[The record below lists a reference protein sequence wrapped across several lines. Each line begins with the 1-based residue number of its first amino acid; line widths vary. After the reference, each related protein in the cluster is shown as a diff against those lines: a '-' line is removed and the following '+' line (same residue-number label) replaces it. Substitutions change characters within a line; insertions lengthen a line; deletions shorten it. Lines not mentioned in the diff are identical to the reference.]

1 MEWKPLN
8 KILPPLEE
16 GEDVYNINYPG
27 LRLKIL
33 DASKTPYISD
43 AGLRLCHFGLY
54 ALSPRPGLGGRPIYQ
69 PVDDSVSF
77 AWARAE
83 PVNVDLDKF
92 M

>member
-1 MEWKPLN
+1 MEWKPLK

-16 GEDVYNINYPG
+16 GEEVYNKDYPG

-33 DASKTPYISD
+33 DGGKIPHVSD
-43 AGLRLCHFGLY
+43 LGEPLCVSGLY
-54 ALSPRPGLGGRPIYQ
+54 AYCLRPGQPGRHIYQ
-69 PVDDSVSF
+69 PVSTSG
-77 AWARAE
+77 AYNWARAE